1 MHISANIDD
10 CAIIIDDFLP
20 VDLFKKISNFN
31 FVTENSS
38 YNEWTEFLFKDEN
51 KNLIV
56 EEVTYSK
63 KIAEIIKDQIKTEH
77 LIFKNFLNILTTCPF
92 LPYQKNSRIH
102 ITYYEYKKYAGINWH
117 DDSIYTLNY
126 SFYIHDKWDINWGGE
141 TLINTGRGLPLSSSP
156 KPNSLL
162 VIKNGVPHKV
172 NCVTGPEKRRVL
184 QIRGEYYSE

>member
-38 YNEWTEFLFKDEN
+38 YNEWMEFLFKDEN

-63 KIAEIIKDQIKTEH
+63 KIAEIIKDQIKTV
-77 LIFKNFLNILTTCPF
+77 LLNADQP
-92 LPYQKNSRIH
+92 
-102 ITYYEYKKYAGINWH
+102 
-117 DDSIYTLNY
+117 
-126 SFYIHDKWDINWGGE
+126 
-141 TLINTGRGLPLSSSP
+141 
-156 KPNSLL
+156 
-162 VIKNGVPHKV
+162 
-172 NCVTGPEKRRVL
+172 
-184 QIRGEYYSE
+184 